1 LRNLF
6 KRNGV
11 DYDSHDQRAKKIEM
25 LNEFQSD
32 QFLER
37 LSNLLMKQ
45 LTEKESLLKLLIHKY
60 MQERLIE
67 IDAIKRNYVIE
78 HQDLE
83 LIKSKLGDV
92 RY

>member
-1 LRNLF
+1 MRNLF

-11 DYDSHDQRAKKIEM
+11 DQNTPDQKAKKIEI

-37 LSNLLMKQ
+37 LSALLMKQ

-67 IDAIKRNYVIE
+67 VDAIKRSFIIE
-78 HQDLE
+78 N
-83 LIKSKLGDV
+83 
-92 RY
+92 